1 MANSRIDD
9 DSEEVDSLGN
19 NSKIMMECSEKSMG
33 TLNQLIEINR
43 KTKEDINAM
52 YSQTESTNQSV
63 NKISESAVL
72 ISQIAAQTNMP

>member
-1 MANSRIDD
+1 
-9 DSEEVDSLGN
+9 
-19 NSKIMMECSEKSMG
+19 MECSEKSMG

-43 KTKEDINAM
+43 KTKEDINSM
-52 YSQTESTNQSV
+52 YSQTESTNQSA

>member
-1 MANSRIDD
+1 MANSRNDD

-33 TLNQLIEINR
+33 TLTQLIEINR

>member
-1 MANSRIDD
+1 
-9 DSEEVDSLGN
+9 
-19 NSKIMMECSEKSMG
+19 MECSEKSMG
-33 TLNQLIEINR
+33 TLNQLIESNR

>member
-1 MANSRIDD
+1 MANSRNDD

-19 NSKIMMECSEKSMG
+19 NSKIMMECSEKYMG